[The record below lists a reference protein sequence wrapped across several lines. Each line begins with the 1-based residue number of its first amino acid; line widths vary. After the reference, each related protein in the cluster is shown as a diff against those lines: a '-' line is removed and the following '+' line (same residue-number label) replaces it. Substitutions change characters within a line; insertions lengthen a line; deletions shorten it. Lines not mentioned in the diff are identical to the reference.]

1 MRLHVVKK
9 LPHTLYVACSGGIDS
24 MVLLHHCI
32 KNRRDVKI
40 AHFHHGTEFGEKGF
54 EFVSAFAK
62 EWGIQME
69 TAFTKLWYNHEGR
82 LYVAG
87 KIDYVNQTVT
97 VGFHNGDV
105 YISYVVNVNRDGLT
119 LEMYLRQMMI
129 IMHCF
134 DVSTL
139 YFTED

>member
-1 MRLHVVKK
+1 MSIECYFSACPNHDIHSKYPHPDLYAGPFCSQNDCTAHQMDVVKFQ
-9 LPHTLYVACSGGIDS
+9 AARESEF
-24 MVLLHHCI
+24 
-32 KNRRDVKI
+32 NRRVL
-40 AHFHHGTEFGEKGF
+40 T
-54 EFVSAFAK
+54 FVDNTF
-62 EWGIQME
+62 
-69 TAFTKLWYNHEGR
+69 WYNHEGQ

-105 YISYVVNVNRDGLT
+105 YISYVVNVDHDGLT